1 MALLIT
7 YAEFTANTAFSGNID
22 ENLITNHIQTAQDI
36 ELRNLLGQKLVE
48 KLETD
53 YSGGSISGYYAT
65 LRSTYVMP
73 VLANYAAAYAMPFMG
88 FKIAKGGVYQV
99 DDGERTVAA
108 TSTDIKYLAENFR
121 NTAQYY
127 ADRTLDYI
135 IANSNQFPEFYTNV
149 SGDVYPKNRPFRT
162 SILL

>member
-7 YAEFTANTAFSGNID
+7 YAELYDNTSIINNID
-22 ENLITNHIQTAQDI
+22 ESILTPHITTAQDI

-48 KLETD
+48 KLESD

-65 LRSTYVMP
+65 LRSDHVVK
-73 VLANYAAAYAMPFMG
+73 VLSNYAAAYALPFISL
-88 FKIAKGGVYQV
+88 KIAKGGVYKI

-108 TSTDIKYLAENFR
+108 ETSDIRFLVEQYR

-127 ADRTLDYI
+127 ADRMLDYL
-135 IANSNQFPEFYTNV
+135 IANNSQFPEYYTNTT
-149 SGDVYPKNRPFRT
+149 GDVYPKNKPFRT
-162 SILL
+162 NILL